1 MIQHSY
7 TCVNKHKQ
15 EKIVI
20 IQKVVEK
27 VNMINLEYRKKI
39 KSCKISVV
47 KTRYWFFL
55 KYLKKPSAF
64 DHIQ

>member
-1 MIQHSY
+1 MIQHSNTC

-27 VNMINLEYRKKI
+27 VNMINLEYRKN
-39 KSCKISVV
+39 
-47 KTRYWFFL
+47 
-55 KYLKKPSAF
+55 KKL
-64 DHIQ
+64 

>member
-1 MIQHSY
+1 MIQHTN

-20 IQKVVEK
+20 KQKVVEK
-27 VNMINLEYRKKI
+27 VNMINLEYSKKI

-47 KTRYWFFL
+47 KTRYWVFF
-55 KYLKKPSAF
+55 
-64 DHIQ
+64 